1 MTKTTIPMLTS
12 NSEELMTPGVMID
25 VAPDDADQMG
35 AFIETAVSEDEAWEA
50 NSDLIDPVEDE

>member
-25 VAPDDADQMG
+25 VAPNDADQMG
-35 AFIETAVSEDEAWEA
+35 AFIETAVSEDDAWEA

>member
-25 VAPDDADQMG
+25 VAPNEADQMG
-35 AFIETAVSEDEAWEA
+35 AFIETAVSEDDAWEA